1 MNCESVLHQIE
12 VAVKTLIEIVS
23 QLEEDDLQKNQHL
36 ISSLSESCWNTLR
49 SFVKRIG
56 VLLMRLPKKRW
67 KSFMLMYHI
76 EL

>member
-23 QLEEDDLQKNQHL
+23 QLEEDDLQKNQLL

-49 SFVKRIG
+49 SFVKRTG

>member
-23 QLEEDDLQKNQHL
+23 QLEEGDLQKNQHL

-49 SFVKRIG
+49 SFVKRTG